1 MYVLYMC
8 GARTHVRMGEG
19 VCTLMNVHILF
30 LCLRE
35 KDVGWLPFFTLVP
48 KSMSLNLEL
57 H

>member
-8 GARTHVRMGEG
+8 GTRTHACMGEG